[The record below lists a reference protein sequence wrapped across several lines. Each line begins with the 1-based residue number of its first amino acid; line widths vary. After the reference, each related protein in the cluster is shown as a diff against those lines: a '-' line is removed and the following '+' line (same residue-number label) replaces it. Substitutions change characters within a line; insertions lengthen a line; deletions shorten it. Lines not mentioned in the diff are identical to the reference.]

1 MYTARLPEGPGHQ
14 AAPAQT
20 AMRVKAHPF
29 TSNLVLRPLDALDRW
44 CLSRLAS
51 TLRGSPVRLRLWN
64 GANIALGDATP
75 VATVVVHDRVTLVRL
90 LTQTALG
97 FGEAYATGRL
107 TVQGDLVR
115 MLEGVNRALAGR
127 PFQGARQSRSASR
140 AAARH
145 NVHVHYD
152 LGNDFYRLWLDEAM
166 VYTCA
171 YFDGPEVSLEDAQ
184 RAKLDYVCRKL
195 RLQPGEHVIE
205 AGCGWGALALHMA
218 REYGVTVRAY
228 NISEEQLRYARER
241 AEREGLGDRVTFIDE
256 DYRSIEGS
264 CDAFVS
270 IGMIEHVGRAQYA
283 ALGSVMNRVLDPAH
297 GRGLLHFIGRNV
309 PMPFN
314 PWITK
319 YIFPDAYAPTLDDVL
334 RDILEP
340 SGFSVVDVE
349 NLRLHYAR
357 TLQQWLERFED
368 HAETIARMF
377 EPEFVRMWRLYLASA
392 QACFLTGDLQLFQ
405 VTFARPADNTRPW
418 TRESLYAHQLHGSL

>member
-1 MYTARLPEGPGHQ
+1 
-14 AAPAQT
+14 
-20 AMRVKAHPF
+20 
-29 TSNLVLRPLDALDRW
+29 
-44 CLSRLAS
+44 
-51 TLRGSPVRLRLWN
+51 
-64 GANIALGDATP
+64 
-75 VATVVVHDRVTLVRL
+75 
-90 LTQTALG
+90 
-97 FGEAYATGRL
+97 
-107 TVQGDLVR
+107 
-115 MLEGVNRALAGR
+115 
-127 PFQGARQSRSASR
+127 
-140 AAARH
+140 
-145 NVHVHYD
+145 
-152 LGNDFYRLWLDEAM
+152 
-166 VYTCA
+166 
-171 YFDGPEVSLEDAQ
+171 
-184 RAKLDYVCRKL
+184 
-195 RLQPGEHVIE
+195 
-205 AGCGWGALALHMA
+205 
-218 REYGVTVRAY
+218 
-228 NISEEQLRYARER
+228 
-241 AEREGLGDRVTFIDE
+241 VTFIDE
-256 DYRSIEGS
+256 DYRSIGGC

-270 IGMIEHVGRAQYA
+270 IGMIEHVGRAQFA
-283 ALGSVMNRVLDPAH
+283 ALGSVMDRVLAPAR

-319 YIFPDAYAPTLDDVL
+319 YIFPDAYAPTLDEVL